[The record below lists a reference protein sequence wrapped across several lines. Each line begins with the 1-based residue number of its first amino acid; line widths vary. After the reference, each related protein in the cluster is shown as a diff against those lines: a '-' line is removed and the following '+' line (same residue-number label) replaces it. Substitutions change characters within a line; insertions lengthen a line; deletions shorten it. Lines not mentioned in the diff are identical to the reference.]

1 MARISLHIFNRI
13 KPKILLVGGGGHA
26 RACIDVIEQEN
37 RFTIYGIIDS
47 YALQNGINEVS
58 GYPILGGDELLE
70 SLCNQT
76 KSAFIALGQ
85 IKTHTHRMRIY
96 QNLKAFGY
104 NLPTIISPLAHI
116 AKGVELKEG
125 SIIMHHALVNTNA
138 KIGTACIINSKALV
152 EHDCVVN
159 DFCHLSTASVING
172 SIIMHHALVNTNA
185 KIGTACIINSKA
197 LVEHDCVVNDFCHL
211 STASVING
219 SCHIGEGSFL
229 GSNMI
234 LAHNTAVAPHS
245 VLYNNPLETSQN
257 LSRLTPH
264 LQSQANPPESTESA
278 TQDSSKNHLPHLR
291 LSSQIDRNITGGGID

>member
-13 KPKILLVGGGGHA
+13 KPKILLIGGGGHA

-96 QNLKAFGY
+96 QNLKAIGY

-116 AKGVELKEG
+116 AKGVELKE
-125 SIIMHHALVNTNA
+125 
-138 KIGTACIINSKALV
+138 
-152 EHDCVVN
+152 
-159 DFCHLSTASVING
+159 G

-245 VLYNNPLETSQN
+245 VLYNNPLETSKN

-264 LQSQANPPESTESA
+264 LQSQANSPESAESA

-291 LSSQIDRNITGGGID
+291 LSSQIDRNITGGGDRLKYLYPCNSCFSFFRFHTESFCLFSHYTISSYPVKIAV